1 MTIARVANSRVPLI
15 PLNDLAESAAVP
27 SGPAMWTARPCA
39 FACATPRMAS
49 AALPASFQPFLPR
62 LTGTTV
68 SIAWPS
74 LAKNGPETWPRTT
87 PEMVLNFA
95 ASDAAFARSAA
106 VRPAGRSYTTTAEN
120 TLGDWNFD
128 CRASTFVD
136 CACAGSHDCASFLS
150 APVSLPASEPA
161 TARMM
166 IQRIRT
172 THFPRR
178 PLGKL
183 TIARALLISLLLR
196 SAVLAHASNTAPS
209 DPPRGPKTSMTSAAT
224 PIGGHLASLLPYTRP
239 PPRTHPLPPRQSQ
252 PSNTDKILS

>member
-1 MTIARVANSRVPLI
+1 
-15 PLNDLAESAAVP
+15 
-27 SGPAMWTARPCA
+27 
-39 FACATPRMAS
+39 
-49 AALPASFQPFLPR
+49 
-62 LTGTTV
+62 
-68 SIAWPS
+68 
-74 LAKNGPETWPRTT
+74 
-87 PEMVLNFA
+87 MVLNFA
-95 ASDAAFARSAA
+95 ASDAALARSAA
-106 VRPAGRSYTTTAEN
+106 FRPAGRSYTTTAEN

-183 TIARALLISLLLR
+183 TIPRPLLTQLLLR

-209 DPPRGPKTSMTSAAT
+209 DRHRGRKLPGLRRQRPSAGDCPASALRPPPPRG
-224 PIGGHLASLLPYTRP
+224 LLRP
-239 PPRTHPLPPRQSQ
+239 PPARTPPPKPNIS
-252 PSNTDKILS
+252 

>member
-1 MTIARVANSRVPLI
+1 MTIARVANSSVPLI

-27 SGPAMWTARPCA
+27 SGPAVWTARRCA

-49 AALPASFQPFLPR
+49 AARPASFQPFLPK

-68 SIAWPS
+68 SIARPS

-87 PEMVLNFA
+87 PEMVVNFA

-209 DPPRGPKTSMTSAAT
+209 DRHRGRKLPGLRRQRPSA
-224 PIGGHLASLLPYTRP
+224 GHPHASSP
-239 PPRTHPLPPRQSQ
+239 
-252 PSNTDKILS
+252 

>member
-87 PEMVLNFA
+87 PERALQFA
-95 ASDAAFARSAA
+95 GSDGAFARSAA
-106 VRPAGRSYTTTAEN
+106 VRPGGRSYTTTAEN

-209 DPPRGPKTSMTSAAT
+209 DRHRGRKLPGLRRQRPSAGICQAPPLR
-224 PIGGHLASLLPYTRP
+224 RP
-239 PPRTHPLPPRQSQ
+239 PPPGLTGPLPDGTHRQKQYIS
-252 PSNTDKILS
+252 